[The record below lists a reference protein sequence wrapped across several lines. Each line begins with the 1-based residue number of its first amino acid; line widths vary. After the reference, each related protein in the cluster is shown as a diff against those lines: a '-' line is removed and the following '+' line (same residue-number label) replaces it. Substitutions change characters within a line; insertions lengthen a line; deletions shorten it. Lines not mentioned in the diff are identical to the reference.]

1 MQADRA
7 LELVLPWP
15 SKDLS
20 PNARVHFRVKARA
33 TKLARQTAVVLAHEA
48 GWRALQLPAG
58 KLHLWV
64 SFHQAPGKALPDDDN
79 MLGRFKAYRDGIAQV
94 LGIDDKRF
102 ISHPV
107 VSSERRPGGQVVVRI
122 TGRPET
128 DRCHHGERKNAGGYL
143 RVVRPRRA
151 GSLGQRVRPTSRL

>member
-1 MQADRA
+1 MLADRA

-20 PNARVHFRVKARA
+20 PNGRVHWSRKAKA
-33 TKLARQTAVVLAHEA
+33 TKHARQTAVVMAHEA

-102 ISHPV
+102 ISHPF
-107 VSSERRPGGQVVVRI
+107 VSSERRPRGQVVVRI
-122 TGRPET
+122 TGGAAADGQST
-128 DRCHHGERKNAGGYL
+128 TGEGA
-143 RVVRPRRA
+143 
-151 GSLGQRVRPTSRL
+151 

>member
-20 PNARVHFRVKARA
+20 PNGRVHWSRKAKA
-33 TKLARQTAVVLAHEA
+33 TKHARQTAVVLAHEA
-48 GWRALQLPAG
+48 GWRTLHLPAG

-102 ISHPV
+102 IS
-107 VSSERRPGGQVVVRI
+107 
-122 TGRPET
+122 T
-128 DRCHHGERKNAGGYL
+128 
-143 RVVRPRRA
+143 
-151 GSLGQRVRPTSRL
+151 RL